1 MEEAYGRV
9 VAKASRQYGLVSR
22 LQALALGMTPD
33 EIRYQLRSGR
43 WVRVLPGVYRVNGAP
58 LSWRARVMA
67 CCLAAGPEAVV
78 SHRAAAL
85 WGLEGFEPPRIV
97 DLTVPRGHR
106 PRLPGARIHESL
118 QYELAGRRV
127 RDGIPVTGLPR
138 TILDLCAT
146 VRVEGIALRALD
158 DVDRRKLATWT
169 ELWECLVLHA
179 GRGRRGVAAYRRL
192 LEYRNGR
199 TPPGG
204 TFAGLVRKL
213 LVDAGLPEPVCEFPV
228 VSGGRPYFLDLAYVD
243 VKIDVECDGRE
254 GHLNARSFENDR
266 IRNNNLALDGW
277 LVLHVTWERLKD
289 KPGAVAAEVREAL
302 RQRYADQSSGLS
314 SVY

>member
-1 MEEAYGRV
+1 MDVYERVAGR
-9 VAKASRQYGLVSR
+9 ARKQYGLITR
-22 LQALALGMTPD
+22 EQAYELGMTPAQVAH
-33 EIRYQLRSGR
+33 EVATRR
-43 WVRVLPGVYRVNGAP
+43 WVRVASGVYRINGTP
-58 LSWRARVMA
+58 LTWKGRMMA
-67 CCLAAGPEAVV
+67 ACLAAGPGAVI
-78 SHRAAAL
+78 SHRSAAAL
-85 WGLEGFEPPRIV
+85 WNLEGFEPPRV
-97 DLTVPRGHR
+97 LDVSVGNGRR
-106 PRLPGARIHESL
+106 PRVEGVRV
-118 QYELAGRRV
+118 RRRRYV
-127 RDGIPVTGLPR
+127 RRTFRDGIPVTPIPD
-138 TILDLCAT
+138 TILDLS
-146 VRVEGIALRALD
+146 EGKEAIALRALD